1 MVFSFFFFFFKF
13 QSQNTQIKLFS
24 SEIQAFLSSR
34 VITSR
39 VLISNMTLFFLKFQA
54 KNTQIKLSWFQIQAF
69 SFFFVKFCN
78 YTNSKVL
85 ISNVTISFSN
95 CNPKNPKRQLR
106 PQIYAFLFLQKI
118 LQLDKFEAFLVPKA
132 ILIPNFR
139 HFIFSRSL
147 TIMKIRVI
155 LIANMAMAC
164 FNSSLEI
171 PK

>member
-1 MVFSFFFFFFKF
+1 M
-13 QSQNTQIKLFS
+13 
-24 SEIQAFLSSR
+24 
-34 VITSR
+34 
-39 VLISNMTLFFLKFQA
+39 
-54 KNTQIKLSWFQIQAF
+54 
-69 SFFFVKFCN
+69 
-78 YTNSKVL
+78 
-85 ISNVTISFSN
+85 TISFSN
-95 CNPKNPKRQLR
+95 CNPKNPKRQLW

-171 PK
+171 TNKAFAVLNVSISDFCMKLDILKNSRLLIAEMAIVFSNSHQKYPNMNFSLKTKKFFSF